1 MTPTGFAPWA
11 SNISK
16 ALFYMVKPRFYLL
29 LLLFIGAIAAAY
41 YWSQPAVP
49 EQADYYPAGRDINP
63 FTNLTIRIE
72 R

>member
-1 MTPTGFAPWA
+1 
-11 SNISK
+11 
-16 ALFYMVKPRFYLL
+16 MVKPRFYLL

-63 FTNLTIRIE
+63 LASRMRMHSPLPRPT
-72 R
+72 